1 MKAKF
6 FTVFCLIITMFAI
19 ISCSAGKEEGSISIT
34 LPSKEALA
42 REGIST
48 NDDADCCTIFI
59 TGDYTAKKR
68 VAFIEG
74 ESATVNFDSIPEGAK
89 VRVACTFNDPAE
101 NNQAYGYIGVSD
113 EITIVANEAL
123 DASVAMS
130 AIQFS
135 NSLDVYNG
143 YYAAKVFYG
152 EEWESCLSL
161 PSSCSYKFTFVNE
174 FNEEDYPT
182 RTYQTSSALVN
193 LSEDEGDDFACN
205 YNVTV
210 QIFCNGTKILQLFKS
225 AVH

>member
-48 NDDADCCTIFI
+48 SDDADYCTIFI

-74 ESATVNFDSIPEGAK
+74 SSATVNFDSIPEGAK

-101 NNQAYGYIGVSD
+101 DRQAYGYIGISD
-113 EITIVANEAL
+113 EITIVANESL
-123 DASVAMS
+123 DASVVMS
-130 AIQFS
+130 EIQLS
-135 NSLDVYNG
+135 NYLGEYNG
-143 YYAAKVFYG
+143 YYTAKIFYG
-152 EEWESCLSL
+152 EEWDTCLSL
-161 PSSCSYKFTFVNE
+161 PSSCSYKFTFEHTWNG
-174 FNEEDYPT
+174 EEHPT
-182 RTYQTSSALVN
+182 KTYQTSSAIVN
-193 LSEDEGDDFACN
+193 LSEDEDDMAPF
-205 YNVTV
+205 YHVTA
-210 QIFCNGTKILQLFKS
+210 QIFCNGTKILQIFKNGMS
-225 AVH
+225 

>member
-89 VRVACTFNDPAE
+89 VRVACTFNDPD
-101 NNQAYGYIGVSD
+101 NQACAYIGVSD
-113 EITIVANEAL
+113 EITIVANESL
-123 DASVAMS
+123 DASVVMS
-130 AIQFS
+130 EIQLS
-135 NSLDVYNG
+135 NNLGELIGYNIAEIH
-143 YYAAKVFYG
+143 YAG
-152 EEWESCLSL
+152 DTDTCLSL
-161 PSSCSYKFTFVNE
+161 PSSCSYKFTF
-174 FNEEDYPT
+174 EDMIDNDNPIKN
-182 RTYQTSSALVN
+182 YQTSSALVDLGEN
-193 LSEDEGDDFACN
+193 DWAPD

-210 QIFCNGTKILQLFKS
+210 QIFCNGTKILQLFKN
-225 AVH
+225 AEI